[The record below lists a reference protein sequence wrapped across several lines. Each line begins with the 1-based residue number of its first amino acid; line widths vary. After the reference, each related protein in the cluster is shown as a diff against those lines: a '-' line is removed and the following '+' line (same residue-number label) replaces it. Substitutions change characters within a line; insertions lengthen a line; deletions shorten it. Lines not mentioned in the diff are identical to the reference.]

1 MPPDFTIADAQLNV
15 EQIRLYVE
23 RFKAA
28 HAINLRT
35 EIRTE
40 IRADMLRDVVKS
52 LILQLSAKVASKK
65 YAAKTV
71 SYPATWW
78 EFFKHRWFPRRWLAR
93 WPVRFATVTLEA
105 SAYYPD
111 IEIPNCA
118 AYVDVAVKRHPIHYG
133 RD

>member
-1 MPPDFTIADAQLNV
+1 MLPDFTIADAQLNV

-28 HAINLRT
+28 HAIDLRT
-35 EIRTE
+35 EF
-40 IRADMLRDVVKS
+40 RADMLRDVAERLV
-52 LILQLSAKVASKK
+52 LQLSAKVASKK

-78 EFFKHRWFPRRWLAR
+78 EFFKHRWFPPRWLAR
-93 WPVRFATVTLEA
+93 WPVKFATVTLEA

-111 IEIPNCA
+111 IEIPGHA
-118 AYVDVAVKRHPIHYG
+118 AYVEVAVKRYPTHYAQQ
-133 RD
+133 